1 MQEGTNMKKV
11 VIVVAVIAAMGVGF
25 LGGMYV
31 KGATSEDVVPL
42 AEGGMPGG
50 SSGGPGGMQGRDLF
64 GDMTEQERTEF
75 EAMSPEERQA
85 FMQERFGDEMPG
97 RGGQGGPGGPG
108 GRGGLIDGEIVEVAD
123 DSLTIALADGGSNV
137 VGIDGETLVA
147 SVQGSDPALAA
158 GASVLVFSEMEAQ
171 GVVSARAIIVR

>member
-42 AEGGMPGG
+42 AGGMPGD
-50 SSGGPGGMQGRDLF
+50 SGGPGGIQGGVPF

-147 SVQGSDPALAA
+147 SVQGGDPALVA